1 MKYANLHMHSIYSDG
16 IYTPLELCQL
26 AAQKGYQAVALTD
39 HETTRGLAKM
49 HEAAAAYGL
58 ECLNGIE
65 ITAHGLGVRAGGFHI
80 VGLDFDPAHPRMR
93 AYTEWT
99 EQNITELSIRRL
111 EHCLKEGSIHGIT
124 WKDVE
129 ERFPDVGWY
138 CNEQV
143 FKLLQER
150 QGLADTEYWT
160 FVNHF
165 NGAPVTGVSNSLP
178 AEEAIDVIRAS
189 GGVAVLAHPHLQTQ
203 YLPDL
208 RAMGLGGVEVDHPD
222 LTEEDSAEANRIA
235 QELGLYCSGGTDH
248 TGLLGNSMKRGNGA
262 VLTNIPLVPY
272 DADVSNGAT
281 REAFEAIKARNK
293 RC

>member
-165 NGAPVTGVSNSLP
+165 NGAPVKGVSNSLP

-189 GGVAVLAHPHLQTQ
+189 GGVAVLAHPHNQTQ
-203 YLPDL
+203 YLPEL
-208 RAMGLGGVEVDHPD
+208 AAMGLGGVEVDHPD
-222 LTEEDSAEANRIA
+222 LTEEDSAEANRLA

-272 DADVSNGAT
+272 DSDVSNGAT
-281 REAFEAIKARNK
+281 REAFEEIKARNK

>member
-1 MKYANLHMHSIYSDG
+1 MWKPAKNTAASHLKKAPPRLRRRSIS
-16 IYTPLELCQL
+16 EEQQL
-26 AAQKGYQAVALTD
+26 FQFFD
-39 HETTRGLAKM
+39 RG
-49 HEAAAAYGL
+49 GDF
-58 ECLNGIE
+58 
-65 ITAHGLGVRAGGFHI
+65 VRAGGFHI
-80 VGLDFDPAHPRMR
+80 VGLDFDPAHPCMR

-165 NGAPVTGVSNSLP
+165 NGAPVKGVSNSLP

-189 GGVAVLAHPHLQTQ
+189 GGVAVLAHPHNQTQ
-203 YLPDL
+203 YLPEL
-208 RAMGLGGVEVDHPD
+208 AAMGLGGVEVDHPD
-222 LTEEDSAEANRIA
+222 LTEEDSAEANRLA
-235 QELGLYCSGGTDH
+235 QELGLYYSGGTDH

-281 REAFEAIKARNK
+281 REAFEAIKARAK

>member
-165 NGAPVTGVSNSLP
+165 NGAPVKGVSNSLP
-178 AEEAIDVIRAS
+178 AEEAIDVIRSA
-189 GGVAVLAHPHLQTQ
+189 GGVAVLAHPHNQTQ
-203 YLPDL
+203 YLPEL
-208 RAMGLGGVEVDHPD
+208 AAMGLGGVEVDHPD
-222 LTEEDSAEANRIA
+222 LTEEDSAEADRLA
-235 QELGLYCSGGTDH
+235 QKLGLYRSGGTDH
-248 TGLLGNSMKRGNGA
+248 TGLMGNSMKRGSGA
-262 VLTNIPLVPY
+262 VLKNIPLVPY
-272 DADVSNGAT
+272 DADVSNGAS
-281 REAFEAIKARNK
+281 REAFEEIKAGSRT
-293 RC
+293 

>member
-80 VGLDFDPAHPRMR
+80 VGLDFDHAHPRMR

-165 NGAPVTGVSNSLP
+165 NGAPVKGVSNSLP

-222 LTEEDSAEANRIA
+222 LTEEDSAKANRLA

-281 REAFEAIKARNK
+281 REAFEAIKARAK